1 MMFEQ
6 NFMPEGAEIN
16 PDTPRK
22 KGLARLFEILSRD
35 LDGSFN
41 EDYCKWCYTGGK
53 FTYDSME
60 QLLEFLITHMS
71 NEQFPPEQARTYFN
85 QMLPKLKHW
94 SK

>member
-35 LDGSFN
+35 LDGIFLSGALAMLV
-41 EDYCKWCYTGGK
+41 CVPAAILAGIALWLGGGSGS
-53 FTYDSME
+53 D
-60 QLLEFLITHMS
+60 
-71 NEQFPPEQARTYFN
+71 RTVRYHPAC
-85 QMLPKLKHW
+85 LAG
-94 SK
+94 

>member
-35 LDGSFN
+35 LDGIFLSGALAMLV
-41 EDYCKWCYTGGK
+41 CVPAAILAGIALCGCACWRRSPPGGWWVR
-53 FTYDSME
+53 
-60 QLLEFLITHMS
+60 L
-71 NEQFPPEQARTYFN
+71 
-85 QMLPKLKHW
+85 
-94 SK
+94 

>member
-35 LDGSFN
+35 LDGI
-41 EDYCKWCYTGGK
+41 
-53 FTYDSME
+53 
-60 QLLEFLITHMS
+60 FLSGALAMLVS
-71 NEQFPPEQARTYFN
+71 DRTVRYHPAC
-85 QMLPKLKHW
+85 LAG
-94 SK
+94 

>member
-35 LDGSFN
+35 LDGIFLSGALAMLV
-41 EDYCKWCYTGGK
+41 CVPAAILAGCRCACWRRSPPGGWWVR
-53 FTYDSME
+53 
-60 QLLEFLITHMS
+60 L
-71 NEQFPPEQARTYFN
+71 
-85 QMLPKLKHW
+85 
-94 SK
+94 